1 MKEVLV
7 SLQSRIGEEVGVSD
21 WWEIT
26 QERVDA
32 FAEATGD
39 HQFIHVNPEL
49 AAQTPF
55 GGTIAH
61 GFLTLS
67 LTVAMAAG
75 IEMGFGNTVM
85 GVNYGLDKVRF
96 PAPVP
101 VGSRIRVRVTLDEA
115 SEVGGAL
122 HVKQTYITEIEGE
135 DKPGMVAERL
145 TRLYY

>member
-1 MKEVLV
+1 MQDVLE
-7 SLQSRIGEEVGVSD
+7 SLQEKVGTEIGVSK
-21 WWEIT
+21 WHEIT
-26 QERVDA
+26 QERVNA
-32 FAEATGD
+32 FAEATDD

-67 LTVAMAAG
+67 LSVV
-75 IEMGFGNTVM
+75 MGAEVDLDVGNPLM

-101 VGSRIRVRVTLDEA
+101 VGSRIRAHVVLDEV
-115 SEVGGAL
+115 SEVPGGL
-122 HVKQTYITEIEGE
+122 HMKQTFTIEIEGE
-135 DKPGMVAERL
+135 DKPAMVAERL
-145 TRLYY
+145 SRLYY

>member
-1 MKEVLV
+1 MQDVLE
-7 SLQSRIGEEVGVSD
+7 SLQEKIGTEIGVSK
-21 WWEIT
+21 WHEVT
-26 QERVDA
+26 QERVNA
-32 FAEATGD
+32 FAEATDD

-67 LTVAMAAG
+67 LSVV
-75 IEMGFGNTVM
+75 MGAEVDLDVGNPLM

-101 VGSRIRVRVTLDEA
+101 VGSRIRAHVVLDEV
-115 SEVGGAL
+115 SEVPGGL
-122 HVKQTYITEIEGE
+122 HMKQTFTIEIEGE

-145 TRLYY
+145 SRLYY

>member
-1 MKEVLV
+1 MQEVLER
-7 SLQSRIGEEVGVSD
+7 LQGQVGSEIGVSD
-21 WWEIT
+21 WWGVT

-32 FAEATGD
+32 FAEATDD

-67 LTVAMAAG
+67 LTVAMGAEIVRDLG
-75 IEMGFGNTVM
+75 SPMM

-101 VGSRIRVRVTLDEA
+101 VGSRIRVRVTLDEV
-115 SEVGGAL
+115 SEVPGGI
-122 HVKQTYITEIEGE
+122 HMKETFVTEIEGQE
-135 DKPGMVAERL
+135 KPGMVAERL

>member
-1 MKEVLV
+1 MVGTEL
-7 SLQSRIGEEVGVSD
+7 GVSK
-21 WWEIT
+21 WQEIT

-32 FAEATGD
+32 FAEATDD

-67 LTVAMAAG
+67 MTVAQGA
-75 IEMGFGNTVM
+75 EVSLDVGNALM

-101 VGSRIRVRVTLDEA
+101 VGSRIRVRVRLDEVRA
-115 SEVGGAL
+115 VPGGI
-122 HVKQTYITEIEGE
+122 HMKQTFTTEIEGE
-135 DKPGMVAERL
+135 DKPAMVAERL
-145 TRLYY
+145 TRLFY